1 LKIVILFL
9 RNSIITPLD
18 NYQNSVI
25 LLVKEKHKM
34 KNISGA
40 DLLTYIFGVIAIAVM
55 FHMLITHVGGGWA
68 WNL

>member
-1 LKIVILFL
+1 
-9 RNSIITPLD
+9 
-18 NYQNSVI
+18 
-25 LLVKEKHKM
+25 M